1 MKRYFRFKLVLLVL
15 LPAALAACAG
25 RPVRIP
31 GHVVPEDCEIWPGP
45 ARAADRITVAL
56 PRTADPLNAPLPR
69 NEGEQLLFRHLY
81 EPLFFV
87 DCRGDV
93 RAGVAATWEKGD
105 GGRRWTFQIREDA
118 AFWDGTPVT
127 ARDVVES
134 WLDVA
139 VYPVTREAGIDSTIT
154 EGDRV
159 LHVFFHRPVG
169 EVPAVL
175 SQLAF
180 SVTRPPADTPWPVG
194 TGPYEVVGP
203 ASGRFGPFGRS
214 IELIPS
220 GRAKGPSISC
230 VGATAENA
238 RDLLDRGT
246 DLTVTADPDVID
258 YAAGR
263 PELKTVPLPWSRT
276 YVLLSTSRTRAAK
289 AGRKP
294 RALAAVVSDA
304 IARDAVRQ
312 DARGCRGPYWWD
324 DAGDCAERHTA
335 VPWLPEVPRGASPS
349 SGVRRVLYD
358 SDDPVARD
366 LAERI
371 VALAATPPDES
382 PEAKSVR
389 DALPGLSDTAFG
401 VIADGVTGSNLETS
415 LLEGDD
421 FAYIISL
428 PCRPADAC
436 NEVNRLMA
444 RAQWLALLG
453 ADFGRAI
460 VPIVDTRLHA
470 IFDPGR
476 VGLATGFR
484 GVFLLFEK
492 IERGDDPS

>member
-1 MKRYFRFKLVLLVL
+1 MKRFFRFVAVLCVWLPVL
-15 LPAALAACAG
+15 LAACAG

-31 GHVVPEDCEIWPGP
+31 GHVVPEDCEVWPGP
-45 ARAADRITVAL
+45 DRPADRITVAL
-56 PRTADPLNAPLPR
+56 PSTAEPLHAPWAR
-69 NEGEQLLFRHLY
+69 NEGEQLLFRHMY
-81 EPLFFV
+81 EPLFFI

-93 RAGVAATWEKGD
+93 RAGVASTWEKAD

-118 AFWDGTPVT
+118 VFWDGSPVT

-134 WLDVA
+134 WLDIA
-139 VYPVTREAGIDSTIT
+139 VTPVTREAGIDSTVVV
-154 EGDRV
+154 GDRL
-159 LHVFFHRPVG
+159 LHVYFNRSIG

-180 SVTRPPADTPWPVG
+180 SVTRPPADNVWPVG

-220 GRAKGPSISC
+220 GRAKGPAISC
-230 VGATAENA
+230 LGGTTENA

-263 PELKTVPLPWSRT
+263 PELETVPLPWSRT
-276 YVLLSTSRTRAAK
+276 YVLLSTSRAREAK

-294 RALAAVVSDA
+294 RALTDEVSDA
-304 IARDAVRQ
+304 TARDAVRQ
-312 DARGCRGPYWWD
+312 DARGCRGPYWWN
-324 DAGDCAERHTA
+324 AGRDCAERHTA
-335 VPWLPEVPRGASPS
+335 VPWLPEVPRGASAA

-366 LAERI
+366 LAGRI

-382 PEAKSVR
+382 PEAKAVR
-389 DALPGLSDTAFG
+389 EALPGLSEPSFG
-401 VIADGVTGSNLETS
+401 VIADGVTGSNLDAS
-415 LLEGDD
+415 LLEGED
-421 FAYIISL
+421 FAYVVAL
-428 PCRPADAC
+428 PIRPADAC
-436 NEVNRLMA
+436 HEVNLLMA
-444 RAQWLALLG
+444 RAQWLVPLKSN
-453 ADFGRAI
+453 FGRAI
-460 VPIVDTRLHA
+460 VPLVDTRMHA
-470 IFDPGR
+470 IFNRGR

-484 GVFLLFEK
+484 GVFLLLEK